1 MSENSAKFNAKEQ
14 EIYEFLKKSMVE
26 LFEIEAD
33 KITPE
38 ARLYEDLEVDSIDA
52 IDMID
57 MLKKFS
63 GHRMSPSD
71 FKEVR
76 SIADIVRVVAAQMAQ
91 NGENLGGLN
100 LGGGANL
107 GENSQNGAENP

>member
-26 LFEIEAD
+26 LFEISPD
-33 KITPE
+33 KITPQ

-76 SIADIVRVVAAQMAQ
+76 SIADIVRVVAAQMG
-91 NGENLGGLN
+91 NGENLGGL
-100 LGGGANL
+100 GGENSSG
-107 GENSQNGAENP
+107 GENSQNES

>member
-26 LFEIEAD
+26 LFEISPD
-33 KITPE
+33 KITPQ

-91 NGENLGGLN
+91 NGESLGDLRG
-100 LGGGANL
+100 
-107 GENSQNGAENP
+107 GENSQNES